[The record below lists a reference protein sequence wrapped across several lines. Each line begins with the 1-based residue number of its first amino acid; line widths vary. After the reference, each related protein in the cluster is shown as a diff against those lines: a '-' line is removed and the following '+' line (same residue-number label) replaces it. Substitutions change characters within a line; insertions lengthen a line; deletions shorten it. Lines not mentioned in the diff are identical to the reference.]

1 MPLLLLSLLLM
12 LQLFKILNMG
22 FESKNAQKRQ
32 HGYDVDMLQREQQ
45 FNAEQSQVAYDRQRE
60 FYDYQFSK
68 ESAYNSPLAQMQR
81 YKAAGLNPY
90 LMQTDSGN
98 TSLSASSPSSAS
110 ANGSNTVN
118 MAAFQ
123 NNTLSALNNVANIA
137 QGLSQLQSQT
147 DLNKS
152 QEVKNY
158 VDATKT
164 AGVDSD
170 EVKANINKIM
180 QDTQTSKA
188 QELNTI
194 ADTELKGEQK
204 KNVAEDTR
212 RLSFMVDKFL
222 PKQYDEIQKNIE
234 NIASQIWQRQQ
245 VTPAEVARI
254 HQEIAE
260 SISNV
265 NVNSSNKA
273 LLDKQLDWFDQQ
285 AAVNLGISRQQFQQL
300 CSNNMLLNLR
310 NNISAD
316 ILNTNNVNGLWNDS
330 DFRNN
335 VYKLRAL
342 EALTPFPAMDF
353 LNQGLQGVESI
364 GRSFNLF
371 GGKDSGSKSI
381 KGFLR

>member
-1 MPLLLLSLLLM
+1 MSFLGM
-12 LQLFKILNMG
+12 RTGEEKD
-22 FESKNAQKRQ
+22 RQ
-32 HGYDVDMLQREQQ
+32 QHDYDVDMLQREQQ
-45 FNAEQSQVAYDRQRE
+45 FNAEQAQVAYERQRE
-60 FYDYQFSK
+60 FYDYQFQK
-68 ESAYNSPLAQMQR
+68 ESSYNSPLAQMQR

-98 TSLSASSPSSAS
+98 TSVSASSPSSAS
-110 ANGSNTVN
+110 ASGSNTVN

-123 NNTLSALNNVANIA
+123 NNTLSALNNVASIA
-137 QGLSQLQSQT
+137 QGLGQLQSQT

-158 VDATKT
+158 ADATKT
-164 AGVDSD
+164 AGVDTD

-234 NIASQIWQRQQ
+234 DIASQIWQRQQ

-260 SISNV
+260 SISRV
-265 NVNSSNKA
+265 NLNSSNKA

-285 AAVNLGISRQQFQQL
+285 ASVNLGISRQQFQQL
-300 CSNNMLLNLR
+300 CSNNMLLTLR

-316 ILNTNNVNGLWNDS
+316 ILNTENVNGLWNDS

-342 EALTPFPAMDF
+342 QTLNPFPGLDI

-371 GGKDSGSKSI
+371 GGSDSRSKSI